1 MAMDQGA
8 TEGATPHLLMQVA
21 ALALLLGLQPVT
33 TDLYLPALPA
43 LRGELAAP
51 MSAVQLTLSALML
64 SFGLGQLLI
73 GPLSDRF
80 GRRPILLG
88 GLALYVLAALAAA
101 LAPDIWLLV
110 ACRSLQGLALA
121 AAVVG
126 GRAML
131 RDWFEPREGARVMA
145 RALSGL
151 GLIAMLSPTLGGLLA
166 LYLGWRAALLATG
179 LFAAGAL
186 ALIAWQIP
194 ESLPARQRQALH
206 PRQWLANWALVL
218 AHPGFRAYALLTTLA
233 YATLYA
239 FLAGSSFV
247 FIEVLGLS
255 RMRYGALVSLGA
267 AIYVGGTWLCRRWL
281 AHGSLP
287 QTVRRGAIFT
297 ALGALGMG
305 AAAWLWPPSVL
316 ALMLPHG
323 FIMLGHGVLQ
333 PCGQAGAVGPF
344 PRQAGAAAAL
354 SGFAIALGAFAV
366 SAWLSRSLDGT
377 VRPLALTMMS
387 LGLVTAL
394 CAWTLVQAEG
404 RRQRGAALA

>member
-1 MAMDQGA
+1 
-8 TEGATPHLLMQVA
+8 
-21 ALALLLGLQPVT
+21 
-33 TDLYLPALPA
+33 
-43 LRGELAAP
+43 
-51 MSAVQLTLSALML
+51 
-64 SFGLGQLLI
+64 
-73 GPLSDRF
+73 
-80 GRRPILLG
+80 
-88 GLALYVLAALAAA
+88 
-101 LAPDIWLLV
+101 
-110 ACRSLQGLALA
+110 
-121 AAVVG
+121 VVG

-194 ESLPARQRQALH
+194 ESLPARHRQALN

-255 RMRYGALVSLGA
+255 RMHYGALVSLGA

-297 ALGALGMG
+297 AMGALGMG

-387 LGLVTAL
+387 LGLATAL

-404 RRQRGAALA
+404 RRQRGVALA